1 MRYSAQVAII
11 SRTIRGEKYAG
22 IVWPS
27 GTNASIA
34 THAARLEPGAGGRK
48 HRCQQG
54 DAGADRTG
62 ESSPTVA
69 TLWKIATG
77 FNVAFSA
84 FLEIS
89 PLQQQ
94 ATLHRYGDAPVFNQY
109 NADMRVVPLF
119 PFDRQLGFDMFV
131 IDLAPG
137 ALSESSAHEPGV
149 IEHVIVISGELEL
162 AVDGEWH
169 HLTQGEA
176 MRFQADRP
184 HAYRNASQQ
193 TVRIH
198 DLIHYPKF

>member
-1 MRYSAQVAII
+1 MQELSGHLAQTLR
-11 SRTIRGEKYAG
+11 SLRMQRGWSLAQ
-22 IVWPS
+22 
-27 GTNASIA
+27 
-34 THAARLEPGAGGRK
+34 AAENTGVSKAMLGQIER
-48 HRCQQG
+48 
-54 DAGADRTG
+54 G

-137 ALSESSAHEPGV
+137 ALSESSAHEAGV

-162 AVDGEWH
+162 AVDGQWH
-169 HLTQGEA
+169 HLASGEA

-184 HAYRNASQQ
+184 HAYRNNSQQ